1 MSRDEAKRILALYR
15 PGTRDQDD
23 PEISAAL
30 AEVERDPELKAW
42 FEQHSGFQ
50 TAIRERLREI
60 PVPEEFK
67 RSLLPKVAPGPVI
80 WWTPRRVLAAAAVVI
95 LTAAG
100 LWLFTRPSPPVHFEH
115 FRSRMARTVLREYSM
130 DIETP
135 DMQKLRQYLNTNG
148 APADYEVPKGL
159 QPLALT
165 GGGVLTWRGNRV
177 SMTCF
182 DRGKGNMLFLF
193 VIQQQALPDP
203 PARQPDFAQVNKL
216 MTASWSSA
224 GRTYLLAGRLD
235 QGISEQLLRQ
245 HLVQ

>member
-1 MSRDEAKRILALYR
+1 MNRDEAKRILALYR

-30 AEVERDPELKAW
+30 AEVERDPELKTW
-42 FEQHSGFQ
+42 FEQHSEFQ
-50 TAIRERLREI
+50 AAMRQKLRDI
-60 PVPEEFK
+60 PVPEDFK
-67 RSLLPKVAPGPVI
+67 TSFIPKVVPGPAM
-80 WWTPRRVLAAAAVVI
+80 WWTRQRVLAAAAAVI
-95 LTAAG
+95 LVATG
-100 LWLFTRPSPPVHFEH
+100 LWLFNRPSPPVHFEH

-130 DIETP
+130 DKKTP
-135 DMQKLRQYLNTNG
+135 DMQELRQYLNTNG
-148 APADYEVPKGL
+148 APSDYDVPKGL

-182 DRGKGNMLFLF
+182 DRGKGNMLFMF

-203 PARQPDFAQVNKL
+203 PAPRAEFAQVNKL

-224 GRTYLLAGRLD
+224 GRTYLLAGRVD
-235 QGISEQLLRQ
+235 EGVSEQLLRQ